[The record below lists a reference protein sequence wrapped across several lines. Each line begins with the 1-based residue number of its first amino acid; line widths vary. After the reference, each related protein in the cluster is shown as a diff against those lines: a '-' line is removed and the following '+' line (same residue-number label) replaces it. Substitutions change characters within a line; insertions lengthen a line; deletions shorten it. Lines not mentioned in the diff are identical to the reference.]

1 MRSSVRGI
9 VTACLL
15 AAIGGFP
22 ARALATCT
30 DIAAVCATRD
40 KAEIQCPCA
49 AATNHG
55 QYVRCVA
62 GVAKGEVDALRLPRP
77 CKSSVVRC
85 AARSTCGKPGFVTCC
100 RTDSVGKIHCS
111 IRRDATRCK
120 PPATI
125 GAKPSCCD
133 YGRPIRSD
141 RILRASVPTAPTT

>member
-1 MRSSVRGI
+1 AGLWHGVVSLPASPGERPSNPPAGNGGICMRSSVRGI

-111 IRRDATRCK
+111 IRRD
-120 PPATI
+120 
-125 GAKPSCCD
+125 
-133 YGRPIRSD
+133 
-141 RILRASVPTAPTT
+141 